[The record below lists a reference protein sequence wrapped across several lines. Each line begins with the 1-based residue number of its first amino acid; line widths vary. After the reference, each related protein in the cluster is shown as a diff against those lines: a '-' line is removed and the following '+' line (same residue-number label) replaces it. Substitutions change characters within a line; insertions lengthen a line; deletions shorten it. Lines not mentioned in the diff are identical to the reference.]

1 MINNLTSYKK
11 PIIHHLF
18 TVYIWT
24 YKKKNILLY
33 LYIKL
38 WNLNVYQL
46 FICRRWLVQK
56 KDWTQKTK
64 PINAG
69 QSITRTVEAKVT
81 YCNLLHYKIFT
92 TLLCKQFNVTAR
104 VKLTTDVQSFAC
116 IPLKI
121 SIYIFYLHG
130 EEIATF
136 LFRSIYCYSLLQS
149 LHWEFVCSNRSM

>member
-1 MINNLTSYKK
+1 MDLRKKRTYYSTYTLSYEILTY
-11 PIIHHLF
+11 
-18 TVYIWT
+18 TG
-24 YKKKNILLY
+24 Y
-33 LYIKL
+33 LSVGDGWCK
-38 WNLNVYQL
+38 
-46 FICRRWLVQK
+46 RK
-56 KDWTQKTK
+56 TEHKTTK

-69 QSITRTVEAKVT
+69 QSITRTVEAKVK

-136 LFRSIYCYSLLQS
+136 LFPSIYCYSLLQS
-149 LHWEFVCSNRSM
+149 LN